1 MRWNIPD
8 VVNGRIAE
16 VLVHEL
22 FHKVGFKVYPFGYE
36 NTLTG
41 LTYSLKKIKSNK
53 RSKVQSKIAN
63 MPDFVMHHEKKGTFF
78 IEVKYRSKGKLT
90 MKDAEGYDEDTLF
103 ILFAPKTI
111 LCSSQPELIGGA
123 ELPAEGYVTGQLLGY
138 REEFKFDS
146 DERRKIVEYCKY
158 INDIIG
164 TKS

>member
-1 MRWNIPD
+1 MGWNIPD
-8 VVNGRIAE
+8 RVNGRIAE

-22 FHKVGFKVYPFGYE
+22 FHKVGFKVYPFGYD

-78 IEVKYRSKGKLT
+78 IEVKYRSKGNFTK
-90 MKDAEGYDEDTLF
+90 KDAEGYDEDTLF
-103 ILFAPKTI
+103 VLCSPKVI
-111 LCSSQPELIGGA
+111 LCSSQQELVGGV
-123 ELPAEGYVTGQLLGY
+123 ELSAEGYVSGQLLGD
-138 REEFKFDS
+138 REEFNFDL
-146 DERRKIVEYCKY
+146 DERKIIREFCKY
-158 INDIIG
+158 FIDIIG